1 MSCPLF
7 RKRLSAS
14 VCEGVPQHPLTPCAF
29 FGSLFFLQFAADIDC
44 KGRSLTLATHQ
55 GMREFNEQ
63 SAATQKQ
70 IAATRADIQAYRI
83 GEYRD
88 KIIQWLSKTDPS
100 YNHHQAC
107 KKHQPHTGEWLIK
120 HVDFENWKTKKGFL
134 LWLYG
139 KRKSLPLV
147 MLFPV
152 RSGFNPL
159 RCTLRFSS

>member
-1 MSCPLF
+1 
-7 RKRLSAS
+7 
-14 VCEGVPQHPLTPCAF
+14 
-29 FGSLFFLQFAADIDC
+29 
-44 KGRSLTLATHQ
+44 
-55 GMREFNEQ
+55 MREFNEQ
-63 SAATQKQ
+63 SAATQIQ
-70 IAATRADIQAYRI
+70 IAATRADIQAHQI
-83 GEYRD
+83 DEYRD

-120 HVDFENWKTKKGFL
+120 HVDFENWKMKKGFL

-159 RCTLRFSS
+159 RCTLRVFQLSCSSLICYTAPELVFHCALHYFKCISVYKKRSCSWAFYICSRQTNICSCTQSSS

>member
-1 MSCPLF
+1 
-7 RKRLSAS
+7 
-14 VCEGVPQHPLTPCAF
+14 
-29 FGSLFFLQFAADIDC
+29 
-44 KGRSLTLATHQ
+44 
-55 GMREFNEQ
+55 MREFNEQ
-63 SAATQKQ
+63 SAATQIQ
-70 IAATRADIQAYRI
+70 IAATRADIQAHQI
-83 GEYRD
+83 DEYRD

-120 HVDFENWKTKKGFL
+120 HVDFENWKMKKGFL

-159 RCTLRFSS
+159 RCTLRFFQLSCDSLICYTAPGLVFRCALHCSKCISVYKKRSCSWVFYICSRQTNTCLCTQSSS